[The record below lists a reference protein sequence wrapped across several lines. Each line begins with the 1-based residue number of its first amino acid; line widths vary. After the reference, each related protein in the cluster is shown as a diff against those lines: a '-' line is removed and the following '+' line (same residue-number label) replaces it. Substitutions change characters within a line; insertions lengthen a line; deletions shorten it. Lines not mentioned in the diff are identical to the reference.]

1 MSILSYSSLSR
12 ASLPSVSAVALL
24 ALRAAD
30 LLTSPP
36 SSPVVCQVS
45 EQASGG
51 LAAVWKDSLARCE
64 ARLEEA
70 AFCKVEDERK
80 EKSGGEQLD
89 LPVWSVLEPLVL
101 EKVGRACWACC
112 RRCCRGH
119 EEGREVPTHFRKA
132 RIASAPPQRA
142 HMLGG
147 GVLE

>member
-51 LAAVWKDSLARCE
+51 LAAVWKDSLALCE

-80 EKSGGEQLD
+80 EKSSGDQLD
-89 LPVWSVLEPLVL
+89 LPVWSVLVPLVL
-101 EKVGRACWACC
+101 DKVCRACWTCC
-112 RRCCRGH
+112 RRCCRRH
-119 EEGREVPTHFRKA
+119 EEGGEGATHLRKSRVA
-132 RIASAPPQRA
+132 FAPPQRA
-142 HMLGG
+142 RMLGG

>member
-24 ALRAAD
+24 VLRAAD

-36 SSPVVCQVS
+36 FSPVVCQVS
-45 EQASGG
+45 DQASGG
-51 LAAVWKDSLARCE
+51 LAAVWKESLALCE

-70 AFCKVEDERK
+70 AVCKVEDERK
-80 EKSGGEQLD
+80 EKSSGGQPD
-89 LPVWSVLEPLVL
+89 LPVWSVLVPLVL

-112 RRCCRGH
+112 RRCGQGH
-119 EEGREVPTHFRKA
+119 EEGGEGASRFRKA
-132 RIASAPPQRA
+132 RFAFTPPQRA
-142 HMLGG
+142 RMLGG